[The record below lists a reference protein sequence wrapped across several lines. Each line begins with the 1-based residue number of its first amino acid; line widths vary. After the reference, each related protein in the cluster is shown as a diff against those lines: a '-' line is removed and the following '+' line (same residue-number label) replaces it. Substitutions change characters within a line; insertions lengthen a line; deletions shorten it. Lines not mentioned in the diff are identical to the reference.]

1 MKASIS
7 FCIVV
12 IFGTFLTNS
21 LIGQTIHSSQGYNC
35 VEYTLKS
42 DNTLVGKQYTNG
54 AIAKYINGTW
64 SQSSYQRGYE
74 TTVTISSS
82 GYSTRLSAYYNAS
95 GSLEQFIDL
104 QGRRWSMG
112 SCDGSSSNSEGQQ
125 DDLYLN
131 FLKNLELKTYKK
143 TLADGSTFFINLSKT
158 SSNSGVAELWQL
170 GYPCIYTFNF
180 TISSD
185 RIFVVKPNQNT
196 CGGSTQVIDQFE
208 MGSTS
213 GMSFLKVKIGKNIL
227 YFYGILRRDP

>member
-1 MKASIS
+1 MKASNS
-7 FCIVV
+7 YCLVV
-12 IFGTFLTNS
+12 VLALFLTNS

-125 DDLYLN
+125 DELYSN
-131 FLKNLELKTYKK
+131 FLKNLELLTYKK
-143 TLADGSTFFINLSKT
+143 TMASGSTFFINLTKT

-170 GYPCIYTFNF
+170 GYSCIYTFNF
-180 TISSD
+180 TIGSD
-185 RIFVVKPNQNT
+185 KIFLVKPNQNT
-196 CGGSTQVIDQFE
+196 CGGTTQVIDQFE

-213 GMSFLKVKIGKNIL
+213 GMSYLKVKIDKTYL
-227 YFYGILRRDP
+227 DFYGILRRDP